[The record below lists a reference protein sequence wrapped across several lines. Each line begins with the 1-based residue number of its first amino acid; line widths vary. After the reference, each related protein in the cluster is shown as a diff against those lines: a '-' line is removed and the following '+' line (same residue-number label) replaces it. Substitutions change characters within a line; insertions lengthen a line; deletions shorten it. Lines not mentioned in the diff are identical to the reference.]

1 MKSLTVDT
9 KKFTQDELVMMI
21 EFFQTEKEDVK
32 ETSELF
38 DEFIAD
44 PANPKWM
51 TGKFINLPQELMGI
65 VVMLKQLAPKQYENS
80 VQEFTAPHKA
90 ETLKEVENISR
101 IIVKLQ
107 MRQR

>member
-1 MKSLTVDT
+1 MSSLTVNT
-9 KKFTQDELVMMI
+9 KKFTQDELEKMI
-21 EFFQTEKEDVK
+21 EFFKEERDDVQK
-32 ETSELF
+32 RSQLF
-38 DEFIAD
+38 EEFIAD

-51 TGKFINLPQELMGI
+51 KGKSANLPQELMGI

-90 ETLKEVENISR
+90 ETLEAVENISR

-107 MRQR
+107 MRQK